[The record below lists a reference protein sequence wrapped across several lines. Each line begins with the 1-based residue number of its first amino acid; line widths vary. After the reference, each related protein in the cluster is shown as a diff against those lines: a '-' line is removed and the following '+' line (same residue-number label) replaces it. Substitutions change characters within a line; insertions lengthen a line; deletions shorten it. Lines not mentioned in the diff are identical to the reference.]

1 MSLLSISIVPLVWC
15 GFLFPLPLGML
26 CYDQQTWN
34 QSVSAPSHIH
44 VFILTF
50 VYLFIHSYIH
60 SSVFVEPYQVPESKK
75 ITLGSK
81 ITEDDEY
88 S

>member
-44 VFILTF
+44 AFILTF
-50 VYLFIHSYIH
+50 VYLFIHS
-60 SSVFVEPYQVPESKK
+60 SVFVEHYQVPESKK
-75 ITLGSK
+75 IFLGSK